1 VSSLDLGLYF
11 ETGDETLLP
20 RVKSGDTI
28 YIPERNKPWIDNKKE
43 KTVRIIGAVEKPGR
57 YKFSSD
63 MTILDI
69 LAESGGP
76 TETAYLE
83 RIMVVNISRSQ
94 SEENISHVFD
104 LERFIEYPDFTKLP
118 LVRVGDTIFV
128 PDVSQSNWNVFMAN
142 VKDMLSIVSL
152 VAIIGGL

>member
-1 VSSLDLGLYF
+1 M
-11 ETGDETLLP
+11 
-20 RVKSGDTI
+20 KSGDTI
-28 YIPERNKPWIDNKKE
+28 YVPERDKPWIDNKNE
-43 KTVRIIGAVEKPGR
+43 QTVRIIGAVERPGR

-83 RIMVVNISRSQ
+83 KIMVVNISRSQ
-94 SEENISHVFD
+94 SEEDASHVFD
-104 LERFIEYPDFTKLP
+104 LEQFIEHPDFTQLR

-128 PDVSQSNWNVFMAN
+128 PDVSQSNWNIFMAN
-142 VKDMLSIVSL
+142 VKDMLSVVSL
-152 VAIIGGL
+152 VAIVGGL